1 MKHRI
6 LSNLARR
13 GKRGQLHSPS
23 PLVAL
28 PFEHSVFYHT
38 HTQKSTLVH
47 MYCMKCNITNC
58 WYPEWKADSGKSKK
72 HEHYSCVTTGGSFRK
87 SGRQKGTSSAWFGS
101 PANQAFEPFKHYVF
115 YHTHTQKSTLVHMYC
130 MKCNITNCWYPE
142 WKADSGKSKKHEH
155 YSCVTTGGS
164 FRKSGRQKGTSSA
177 WLGSPANQ
185 AGLTIKS
192 EQPNHTM
199 IPVKHSLNLP

>member
-58 WYPEWKADSGKSKK
+58 
-72 HEHYSCVTTGGSFRK
+72 
-87 SGRQKGTSSAWFGS
+87 
-101 PANQAFEPFKHYVF
+101 
-115 YHTHTQKSTLVHMYC
+115 
-130 MKCNITNCWYPE
+130 
-142 WKADSGKSKKHEH
+142 
-155 YSCVTTGGS
+155 
-164 FRKSGRQKGTSSA
+164 
-177 WLGSPANQ
+177 
-185 AGLTIKS
+185 
-192 EQPNHTM
+192 
-199 IPVKHSLNLP
+199 